1 MTLYILISSAF
12 KKEQK
17 EKKEAAADRKRKQT
31 GAENVPDNSN
41 PQNEELA
48 GTADKVTTTTATI
61 NVSTEDATTSSL
73 HSQET
78 DGNESQEEMETDI
91 LPQFSNSLAS
101 RDEHTGLS

>member
-31 GAENVPDNSN
+31 SVENVTDSSNS
-41 PQNEELA
+41 QNEELS
-48 GTADKVTTTTATI
+48 GTTDKMITKTGTI
-61 NVSTEDATTSSL
+61 NVSTEDAITSSL

-78 DGNESQEEMETDI
+78 EGNESQEEMETDI
-91 LPQFSNSLAS
+91 LPQFSDSLATHGPI
-101 RDEHTGLS
+101 ELS